1 MRSYNQIV
9 STELHKLKVYK
20 NLESEFMHNLKKF
33 VEYKSADFM
42 ATIESGTWLDF
53 VGMTVPECVVSKIKG
68 GSDYTGII
76 YMEDLK
82 FHVIH
87 DCVQDPFRNN
97 NFPFEHLSNVK
108 FNYLKEFWD
117 SHEWKLDNPD
127 SIEAMQQ
134 ENHAKA
140 KVGGSKTRI
149 AQERDRKGIEKLKI
163 FLSDL
168 DETNYKSAVL
178 PKKYIALMKKHMQ
191 MESSKILLY
200 ISAMKFFG
208 LAVSSDLPRN
218 FSYKKFN
225 P

>member
-1 MRSYNQIV
+1 
-9 STELHKLKVYK
+9 
-20 NLESEFMHNLKKF
+20 MHNLKKF

-42 ATIESGTWLDF
+42 VAIESGAWLDF
-53 VGMTVPECVVSKIKG
+53 VGMTIPKNLTSKIEV
-68 GSDYTGII
+68 GSDHSRII
-76 YMEDLK
+76 YSEDWI
-82 FHVIH
+82 FHVIYN
-87 DCVQDPFRNN
+87 CVQDPFRNN

-134 ENHAKA
+134 QNIAKA
-140 KVGGSKTRI
+140 KVGGSKTRS

-178 PKKYIALMKKHMQ
+178 PQKYIALMKKHMQ

-208 LAVSSDLPRN
+208 LAVSPDLPRN